1 MGSVWLCSLF
11 GSSPCC
17 LHTFSS
23 HCSSTCILFFTLFFL
38 FYCYLKGIGKMK
50 ICQQGEEREL
60 QRKRIMTQCG
70 EVETMRLCEIV
81 ARWLS
86 MRILNRNIFFFF
98 LFFLLSC
105 LGSKCLYWFY
115 IVGSHFG
122 LSVLLFLSSFERSG

>member
-1 MGSVWLCSLF
+1 M
-11 GSSPCC
+11 
-17 LHTFSS
+17 T
-23 HCSSTCILFFTLFFL
+23 
-38 FYCYLKGIGKMK
+38 
-50 ICQQGEEREL
+50 E
-60 QRKRIMTQCG
+60 KRITDAVWG
-70 EVETMRLCEIV
+70 NGNYGIV